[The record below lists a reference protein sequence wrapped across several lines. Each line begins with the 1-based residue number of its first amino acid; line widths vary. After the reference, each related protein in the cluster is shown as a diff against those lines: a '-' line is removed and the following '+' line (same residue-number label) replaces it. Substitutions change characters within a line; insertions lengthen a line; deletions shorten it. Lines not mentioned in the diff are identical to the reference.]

1 MRITGGTLCGRRLR
15 APAGLAVRPTQ
26 DRVREAFFAS
36 HAARIVEASFLDL
49 FSGTGAVG
57 IEAWSRGASRVCM
70 VESDRRAFE
79 TVQRNLSDLSLA
91 SGDCRAVRCD
101 VERFLANP
109 PREGPFDM
117 LYADPPYAAVS
128 EMRGRPPVTLAERL
142 FGLVAEHGLL
152 AADGI
157 FVMETG
163 ARESLSMPAGWA
175 CLAEKHYGKA
185 TLWVCEQKGETL

>member
-15 APAGLAVRPTQ
+15 VPAGFAVRPTQ

-36 HAARIVEASFLDL
+36 QTARIAGASFLDL

-57 IEAWSRGASRVCM
+57 IEAWSRGATRVCM
-70 VESDRRAFE
+70 VERDRRAFE
-79 TVQRNLSDLSLA
+79 TVQRNMLDLSL
-91 SGDCRAVRCD
+91 STGDCRAVRCD
-101 VERFLANP
+101 VERFLEKP
-109 PREGPFDM
+109 PREGAFD
-117 LYADPPYAAVS
+117 LVYADPPYAAVS

-142 FGLVAEHGLL
+142 FCLVAKHGWL

-163 ARESLSMPAGWA
+163 ARESLKIPTGWA
-175 CLAEKHYGKA
+175 CLAEKRYGKA
-185 TLWVCEQKGETL
+185 TLWVCKQKD